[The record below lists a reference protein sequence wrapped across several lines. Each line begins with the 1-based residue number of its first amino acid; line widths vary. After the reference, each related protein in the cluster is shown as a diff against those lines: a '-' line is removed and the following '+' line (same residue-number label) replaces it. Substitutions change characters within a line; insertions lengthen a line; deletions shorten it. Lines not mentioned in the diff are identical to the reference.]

1 MKSGPSSY
9 FARLT
14 RSAATR
20 LGNTTQPL
28 PARSLSACPCC
39 HQPIQTTASQCA
51 HCHAEKHY
59 GPVRRESLIC
69 SLCGLALVLSLT
81 RLLFPQLF
89 APFSLWVIPLMLAG
103 LAAGFIFAQ
112 FRFAGDRWLHLNK
125 G

>member
-1 MKSGPSSY
+1 MKSSFSP

-20 LGNTTQPL
+20 LDNATHAL
-28 PARSLSACPCC
+28 PRRSLSACPCC
-39 HQPIQTTASQCA
+39 HQPIQTTASHCS

-59 GPVRRESLIC
+59 GPVRRENLTC
-69 SLCGLALVLSLT
+69 SLCGLALILGLT

-89 APFSLWVIPLMLAG
+89 APFSFWVIPLMLGG
-103 LAAGFIFAQ
+103 LVTGFIFAQ
-112 FRFAGDRWLHLNK
+112 FRFAGDRWLRLNR